1 MDRVLNEIEDNDSL
15 LNKFYYVFEEL
26 SNLTDIAENII
37 IDEFIDMYDG
47 CLSSSSA
54 GFIGEM
60 VFDEFRNC
68 YAKYCKSCYDKEKE
82 ICDAYKQLAKEISYI
97 ILAKN
102 NSNEISTFMTYF
114 IKSLSYNAKKNDH
127 VYEICKYLENNTLSS
142 SLPELALLLPI
153 MMYYY

>member
-1 MDRVLNEIEDNDSL
+1 MDRILNEIENNDSL

-26 SNLTDIAENII
+26 SNLTDITENII
-37 IDEFIDMYDG
+37 IDEFVDMYEG
-47 CLSSSSA
+47 YLSPS
-54 GFIGEM
+54 GEFIGET
-60 VFDEFRNC
+60 VFDEFKK
-68 YAKYCKSCYDKEKE
+68 YYTKYCKSCYDKEKE

-97 ILAKN
+97 ILAKD